1 MDLETTV
8 WLLCI
13 SLCGLSCWVVSNS
26 SVTSRTAALLCP
38 WDSQARLLEQVAI
51 SFSRGSPQ
59 PRDRTQSPA
68 PAGEFFTTEPPGKP
82 LHYNSPSSFILL
94 ASELPRDFRLWHF
107 LRFSGWVSLL
117 LGLNVRC
124 ALFLLNQL
132 PASLLHSPKN
142 VQFPVCYYHFSLSLC
157 PCGTSLFKFNY
168 SLYSAFWEGS
178 RDKHHV
184 NMACLMEAWL
194 YHCWKHLFSG
204 VCFIFL

>member
-82 LHYNSPSSFILL
+82 LHYNSPSSLILL
-94 ASELPRDFRLWHF
+94 ASELPCDFRLWHF
-107 LRFSGWVSLL
+107 LRFFGWVSFL
-117 LGLNVRC
+117 LGLKVRC
-124 ALFLLNQL
+124 SLFLLNQL

-142 VQFPVCYYHFSLSLC
+142 VQFPVCYYHFSLSFCAWGARILGRDSWKRISC
-157 PCGTSLFKFNY
+157 KMFPFSSILF
-168 SLYSAFWEGS
+168 LE
-178 RDKHHV
+178 V
-184 NMACLMEAWL
+184 L
-194 YHCWKHLFSG
+194 
-204 VCFIFL
+204 